1 MWIRADGFFTRFP
14 CLIISRSASVRTL
27 FVSYNGLLDSL
38 GQSQVLPYLR
48 ELRKDGHE
56 VAVLSFEREGE
67 LQPDRVRALQ
77 EELARTG
84 IRWSWM
90 RYHKRPPVLSTC
102 WDVAAGMVATCWL
115 ALRCRAQV
123 VHARSQI
130 SAVMAWPVAR
140 LLRRRFIF
148 DLRGQMAYEYV
159 DGGLWPPNGLLF
171 RLVKRSE
178 TRLVKDADA
187 LVVLTRT
194 LARDVTA
201 EAACQPM
208 VIPTCVDLDRF
219 PRPTPEFPGG
229 APTMVYCGSLGA
241 RYALHLL
248 ARCYVEAK
256 KLEPTMRLLVVTHTD
271 PSALCEALRE
281 AGEDCSGVEIT
292 RAEHRA
298 IPGLLARG
306 RFGVLL
312 LQGRRS
318 LRGASP
324 TKVGEYL
331 ACGLPVLASPGIGDC
346 LEQLEGNRVG
356 IVLADNDPASFGAGL
371 RRLFALLAEGPAL
384 RERCRKVAE
393 KEFSL
398 TGVGGPSYRTLYRTI
413 EICG

>member
-1 MWIRADGFFTRFP
+1 MTP
-14 CLIISRSASVRTL
+14 VRTL

-38 GQSQVLPYLR
+38 GQSQVLPYLK

-56 VAVLSFEREGE
+56 VAVLSFERGNE
-67 LQPDRVRALQ
+67 LQPERIRALRG
-77 EELARTG
+77 ELDRAG
-84 IRWSWM
+84 IRWTWL
-90 RYHKRPPVLSTC
+90 RYHKKPPVLSTC
-102 WDVAAGMVATCWL
+102 WDVAVGNVVSWWL
-115 ALRCRAQV
+115 ALRHRAEV
-123 VHARSQI
+123 LHARSQI
-130 SAVMAWPVAR
+130 SAAMAWPVAK
-140 LLRRRFIF
+140 LLGRRFIF

-159 DGGLWPPNGLLF
+159 DGGLWAPDGLLF

-178 TRLVKDADA
+178 AKLVKDADA

-194 LARDVTA
+194 LAGDVTPD
-201 EAACQPM
+201 AAVVPT

-219 PRPTPEFPGG
+219 PRPAPQFPAG

-248 ARCYVEAK
+248 VRCYVEAR
-256 KLEPTMRLLVVTHTD
+256 KLLPDLALLVVTHTD
-271 PSALCEALRE
+271 PAALRE
-281 AGEDCSGVEIT
+281 ALCAAGEDLAYVEIT
-292 RAEHRA
+292 RAEHRS
-298 IPGLLARG
+298 IPEVLARG

-331 ACGLPVLASPGIGDC
+331 SCGLPVLASPGIGDC

-356 IVLADNDPASFGAGL
+356 VVLADHEPASFRAGL
-371 RRLFALLAEGPAL
+371 HRLLELLAEGPAL
-384 RERCRKVAE
+384 RERCRLVAE

-398 TGVGGPSYRTLYRTI
+398 SGVGGPSYRSLYRTLA
-413 EICG
+413 ETRAAS

>member
-1 MWIRADGFFTRFP
+1 MK
-14 CLIISRSASVRTL
+14 TL

-38 GQSQVLPYLR
+38 GQSQVLPYLK
-48 ELRKDGHE
+48 ELRKDGHD
-56 VAVLSFEREGE
+56 VLILSFERVGE
-67 LQPDRVRALQ
+67 LRPDRVRALE
-77 EELARTG
+77 EELGRAG
-84 IRWSWM
+84 IRWTWW
-90 RYHKRPPVLSTC
+90 RYHKRPPVLSTF
-102 WDVAAGMVATCWL
+102 WDIGVGLVTAWWL
-115 ALRCRAQV
+115 AVRHRVDV

-130 SAVMAWPVAR
+130 SAAMAWPVAK

-159 DGGLWPPNGLLF
+159 DGGLWPPDGLLF

-194 LARDVTA
+194 LARDVTPDA
-201 EAACQPM
+201 VCRPV
-208 VIPTCVDLDRF
+208 VIPTCVDFDRF
-219 PRPTPEFPGG
+219 PRPTQQFPAG

-248 ARCYVEAK
+248 VRCYAEAQRLAPDLK
-256 KLEPTMRLLVVTHTD
+256 LLVATHTD
-271 PSALCEALRE
+271 PAALRE
-281 AGEDCSGVEIT
+281 ALRAAGEDLDRVEIT

-298 IPGLLARG
+298 IPDILSRG

-346 LEQLEGNRVG
+346 LEQLEGHRVG
-356 IVLADNDPASFGAGL
+356 VVLADHEPASFHAGL
-371 RRLFALLAEGPAL
+371 RRLFDLLAEGPAL
-384 RERCRKVAE
+384 RERCRLVAE

-398 TGVGGPSYRTLYRTI
+398 SGLAGPAYRALYRELECRI
-413 EICG
+413 